1 MTSEGAK
8 AAYQYWMEGDY
19 AAAAALYEEAIA
31 ANPQQMENYWYLG
44 LMLLLQE
51 SAAEALTAWSFIISQ
66 GEPEQVAAWT
76 GELWEVLAAEA
87 QRQEAIPN
95 WQAAWLIRQ
104 QMGEIQPE
112 NWQNL
117 LQRINLAKKL
127 DKFAEA
133 EELLEQLSEIVAPEG
148 VVQLSAAEMQECWL
162 EMMQVAPEYPVAVK
176 LADACIA
183 SGVDGGWLRD
193 ILSSQIADFIQKRS
207 VSKEQVIDFTK
218 VGLKVA
224 PDNLFFLGNIARF
237 CREVGNPAASADAAL
252 KILSFA
258 DNTLEDKII
267 AYHLAITSLLET
279 GGAWQRAY
287 ELAQEY
293 EKLVKFLIDSGA
305 PIKEDVFIYSM
316 VTLGYLPYFNDAPNH
331 NHQFRN
337 IFASFYQEKVRNDL
351 DLEGK
356 LNREQGVAIK
366 VREKVLRIG
375 YISSCFYRHS
385 VGWLS
390 RWVMRYHDADN
401 FAIYTYSLKRIHDDM
416 QESFAEISKFSDCAD
431 DSITKIAEYIAE
443 DEIDILVDLDS
454 ITHRMISPILALK
467 PAPIQVTWL
476 GSDASGLPA
485 VDYFIADKYVLPEN
499 AQEYY
504 TAKIW
509 RLPHTYIAVD
519 GFEVGV
525 PTLRRDDLG
534 IPDDAVVYFSAQTG
548 YKRNPHNARL
558 QMQILKEVPH
568 SYFVVKSMAET
579 EGVKVF
585 FENLA
590 AQVGVERERLRFLPK
605 VNSENTHRAN
615 LSIADVVLDTYPYN
629 GATTTLET
637 LWMGIPL
644 VTRVGEQF
652 AARNSYTMMMNVG
665 VTEGIAW
672 TDEEYVEWG
681 IRLGKSPELRQDIAW
696 RLRQSRHSSPLWNAE
711 RFTRDMESA
720 YRQMW
725 QQYVDG

>member
-1 MTSEGAK
+1 MTNERAK
-8 AAYQYWMEGDY
+8 EAYQYWMQGDY
-19 AAAAALYEEAIA
+19 AAAAALYEEAVA
-31 ANPQQMENYWYLG
+31 ANPDQVENYWYLG

-51 SAAEALTAWSFIISQ
+51 SAAEALTAWSFIIAQ
-66 GEPEQVAAWT
+66 GEPEQVAVWSQ
-76 GELWEVLAAEA
+76 ELWEVLAAEA
-87 QRQEAIPN
+87 ERQEAIPN

-104 QMGEIQPE
+104 QMGEMEPD

-117 LQRINLAKKL
+117 VQTIKLEKKLAK
-127 DKFAEA
+127 FPET
-133 EELLEQLSEIVAPEG
+133 EELLSQLSEIVAPDG
-148 VVQLSAAEMQECWL
+148 VARFGADEMQECWRAI
-162 EMMQVAPEYPVAVK
+162 MQVAAEYPMAVK

-183 SGVDGGWLRD
+183 AGVDGVWLAEF
-193 ILSSQIADFIQKRS
+193 LSHQIADFIEKRS
-207 VSKEQVIDFTK
+207 VSKEQVIEFTK
-218 VGLKVA
+218 IGLKVA
-224 PDNLFFLGNIARF
+224 PENRFFLGNIARF
-237 CREVGNPAASADAAL
+237 CREVDNPAASADAAIKL
-252 KILSFA
+252 LSFA
-258 DNTLEDKII
+258 DNTVEAKII

-279 GGAWQRAY
+279 GFAWERAY

-293 EKLVKFLIDSGA
+293 EKLLTYVTDSGA
-305 PIKEDVFIYSM
+305 HIAEDVFAYSM
-316 VTLGYLPYFNDAPNH
+316 VTLGYLPYFGDRPQND
-331 NHQFRN
+331 HQFKN
-337 IFASFYQEKVRNDL
+337 QFAQVYQNKVKNYL
-351 DLEGK
+351 DADGK
-356 LNREQGVAIK
+356 LNREEAVS
-366 VREKVLRIG
+366 REVSNKVLRIG

-390 RWVMRYHDADN
+390 RWVMQYHDAEN
-401 FAIYTYSLKRIHDDM
+401 FAIYTYSLQRIYDDM
-416 QESFAEISKFSDCAD
+416 QASFAEISKFSDCAD
-431 DSITKIAEYIAE
+431 DSIKKIAEYIGE

-499 AQEYY
+499 AQDYY
-504 TAKIW
+504 NAKIW
-509 RLPHTYIAVD
+509 RLPQTYIAVD

-525 PTLRRDDLG
+525 PNVRRDDLG

-558 QMQILKEVPH
+558 QMQIIKAVPD
-568 SYFVVKSMAET
+568 SYFVVKSMADT

-590 AQVGVERERLRFLPK
+590 AEVGVEAERLRFLPK
-605 VNSENTHRAN
+605 VSSENLHRAN

-637 LWMGIPL
+637 LWMGIPI

-696 RLRQSRHSSPLWNAE
+696 RLRQSRHSSPLWNSAQ
-711 RFTRDMESA
+711 FTRDMESA